1 MKIKYPAVIVAALV
15 HFFLGGL
22 WYSPLL
28 FANKFL
34 QLINWT
40 PEQVRQMESQ
50 GHAKE
55 LVIAFVMSFLLVY
68 ILAHF
73 VQYTKATNAI
83 GGIQTA
89 FWLWLGFIVTTQVPL
104 VLFERRS
111 FGLFLINV
119 GYQFVGCA
127 LAGAI
132 LAVWRTRECKTK
144 PMRLSGPGR
153 SRYRRELNC
162 PHPSTTGGG
171 GTSASKLPACGRYG
185 CRGEFRRD
193 RPSGEGQK
201 PDAPG
206 SRRWKLQTAA

>member
-1 MKIKYPAVIVAALV
+1 MKIKYPAVIVATLV
-15 HFFLGGL
+15 HFILGGL

-34 QLINWT
+34 QLVNWT

-50 GHAKE
+50 SHAKE

-127 LAGAI
+127 LAGVI
-132 LAVWRTRECKTK
+132 LAVWRTREATE
-144 PMRLSGPGR
+144 PV
-153 SRYRRELNC
+153 
-162 PHPSTTGGG
+162 
-171 GTSASKLPACGRYG
+171 AQPA
-185 CRGEFRRD
+185 
-193 RPSGEGQK
+193 
-201 PDAPG
+201 
-206 SRRWKLQTAA
+206 

>member
-1 MKIKYPAVIVAALV
+1 MKIKYPAVIVATLV
-15 HFFLGGL
+15 HFILGGL

-34 QLINWT
+34 QLVNWT

-50 GHAKE
+50 SHAKE

-89 FWLWLGFIVTTQVPL
+89 FWLWLGFIVTTQMPL

-132 LAVWRTRECKTK
+132 LGVWRTREATE
-144 PMRLSGPGR
+144 PV
-153 SRYRRELNC
+153 
-162 PHPSTTGGG
+162 TQ
-171 GTSASKLPACGRYG
+171 PA
-185 CRGEFRRD
+185 
-193 RPSGEGQK
+193 
-201 PDAPG
+201 
-206 SRRWKLQTAA
+206 

>member
-1 MKIKYPAVIVAALV
+1 MKIKYPAVFVATLV

-28 FANKFL
+28 FGNKFI

-40 PEQVRQMESQ
+40 PEKLSQVQNES
-50 GHAKE
+50 HAKE
-55 LVIAFVMSFLLVY
+55 LVIAFVMSLILVY

-89 FWLWLGFIVTTQVPL
+89 FWLWLGFVVTTQLPT
-104 VLFERRS
+104 VLFEGRS

-119 GYQFVGCA
+119 AYQFVGCA

-132 LAVWRTRECKTK
+132 LGVWRTREAT
-144 PMRLSGPGR
+144 
-153 SRYRRELNC
+153 
-162 PHPSTTGGG
+162 
-171 GTSASKLPACGRYG
+171 
-185 CRGEFRRD
+185 
-193 RPSGEGQK
+193 
-201 PDAPG
+201 DAVA
-206 SRRWKLQTAA
+206 QTA

>member
-1 MKIKYPAVIVAALV
+1 MKIKYPAVIVATLV
-15 HFFLGGL
+15 HFILGGL

-34 QLINWT
+34 QLVNWT

-50 GHAKE
+50 SHAKE

-132 LAVWRTRECKTK
+132 LAVWRTREVTE
-144 PMRLSGPGR
+144 PV
-153 SRYRRELNC
+153 
-162 PHPSTTGGG
+162 
-171 GTSASKLPACGRYG
+171 AQPA
-185 CRGEFRRD
+185 
-193 RPSGEGQK
+193 
-201 PDAPG
+201 
-206 SRRWKLQTAA
+206 